1 MRIYTYILAHD
12 TGFAPCIENNLFT
25 LATCKPL
32 IRSSAKIGDIIIGF
46 YGKNEKKYNY
56 AIAFIAVVTDK
67 MDFKEY
73 YNKFQNRTDCI
84 YNDKLEQLSN
94 EYHKCN
100 NRNTD
105 LNGKYVLLSNDFIF
119 FGNKNIKISESYIE
133 MIPRRN
139 HLSDKND
146 RFVDVF
152 PKYFLEL
159 KKIYGLDKSGSHIHH
174 KNIMRLN
181 YSKV

>member
-1 MRIYTYILAHD
+1 
-12 TGFAPCIENNLFT
+12 
-25 LATCKPL
+25 
-32 IRSSAKIGDIIIGF
+32 
-46 YGKNEKKYNY
+46 
-56 AIAFIAVVTDK
+56 
-67 MDFKEY
+67 
-73 YNKFQNRTDCI
+73 
-84 YNDKLEQLSN
+84 
-94 EYHKCN
+94 
-100 NRNTD
+100 
-105 LNGKYVLLSNDFIF
+105 
-119 FGNKNIKISESYIE
+119 

-146 RFVDVF
+146 RFIDVF

>member
-1 MRIYTYILAHD
+1 
-12 TGFAPCIENNLFT
+12 
-25 LATCKPL
+25 
-32 IRSSAKIGDIIIGF
+32 
-46 YGKNEKKYNY
+46 
-56 AIAFIAVVTDK
+56 

-146 RFVDVF
+146 RFIDVF